1 MGQSRSVVM
10 IKVVREAAVGDAC
23 PLCGVTLG
31 QPRGATRRQ
40 IILSPRPGLFCW
52 RCPDCRG
59 VWAVHSVRPAHGE
72 DPQAAPGTASQSGTP
87 VRSPAGGA
95 PRGRL
100 ARR

>member
-1 MGQSRSVVM
+1 M
-10 IKVVREAAVGDAC
+10 IKVVREAPVGDAC

-52 RCPDCRG
+52 QCPDCRG

-72 DPQAAPGTASQSGTP
+72 DLQAAPATASQPG
-87 VRSPAGGA
+87 RPAPPAAGA
-95 PRGRL
+95 APGGRL